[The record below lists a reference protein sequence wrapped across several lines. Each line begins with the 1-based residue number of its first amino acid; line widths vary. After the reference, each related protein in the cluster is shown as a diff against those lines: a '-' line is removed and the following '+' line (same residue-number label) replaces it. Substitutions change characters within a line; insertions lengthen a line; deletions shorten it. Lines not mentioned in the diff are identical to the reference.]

1 MYYIYIGTNKKK
13 GTLYTGITRNIVGR
27 ILQHKEKQNQGFTE
41 KYNCGRLVYYEEYEL
56 LLDAIKR
63 EKNIKKW
70 KREWKIKMIEKVN
83 CKWQDLSDDFYD

>member
-1 MYYIYIGTNKKK
+1 MTNKKK

-56 LLDAIKR
+56 LLDAIQR

-70 KREWKIKMIEKVN
+70 KRKWKIKMIEKVN